1 MKKASKILLFGGG
14 VSALAYATYK
24 KTSSSDGGFDI
35 YNIGV
40 ARFGRAAI
48 TVRRNI
54 FSLG

>member
-14 VSALAYATYK
+14 VSALAYATCK